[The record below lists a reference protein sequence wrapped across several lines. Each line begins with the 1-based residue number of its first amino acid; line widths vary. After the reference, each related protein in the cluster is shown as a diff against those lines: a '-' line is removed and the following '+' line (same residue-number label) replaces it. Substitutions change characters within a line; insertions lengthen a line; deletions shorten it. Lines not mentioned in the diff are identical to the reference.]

1 MPERD
6 EVNSVFFF
14 VVVLGVVSGA
24 FVVAAFLLP
33 TIVGALVSGRA
44 LLALS
49 LTFVGCGLSGLAM
62 LPADGRLASLG
73 TPRVPEQRLSL
84 DRFREGVDPGTFV
97 VGASL
102 PFLAVLVLLTERLVT
117 TGSGSPTTAAV
128 GTVTATVLDTGGP
141 FFHGSIVL
149 FVGFVA
155 VAVLGPWGRI
165 RLGGRDAT
173 PQYSVWSL
181 FAMVFSAGIAAGIV
195 FWGPAEAVTHFA
207 AVPPFVDAPPQSPA
221 AAVGAVEYTLFHWG
235 FSAWSTYL
243 ALGLPIA
250 YFAHNRDAPLRV
262 SSVLVPVLGDDAID
276 YPVGRLVDVLAV
288 FATIGGV
295 ATTLGFVSDQFLTG
309 IEYRWGVELGSVETL
324 VLVVGFTTIFTV
336 SAATGIDR
344 GIRRISRVNVAVFA
358 TLLCGL
364 LVVGP
369 TETVLGT
376 GARATGR
383 YALDFL
389 SLSLFLGD
397 GSGWVSGWTTF
408 YWAWWLSWAPF
419 VGLFVARVSR
429 GHRIRTVVAT
439 CVGATTAATL
449 AWFVVLGGTAI
460 GLQRSGAAD
469 VVGVVAASSEAVAG
483 FPVFDAVPFG
493 GILVALFLLLVITF
507 FVTSGDT
514 STLGVALLTT
524 RTVEPPVAVRVFW
537 GVSQGVVAAVLML
550 VGGAS
555 TLQSAA
561 ILTGGPFAVIGVVAV
576 VGLAAT
582 LVGGSDRTEQ
592 AGVPDSSVEE

>member
-6 EVNSVFFF
+6 EVNSAFFF

-33 TIVGALVSGRA
+33 TIVGALISGRA

-49 LTFVGCGLSGLAM
+49 LTFVGCGLSAMAM
-62 LPADGRLASLG
+62 LPADGRLDSLG
-73 TPRVPEQRLSL
+73 APHVSAGWFSL
-84 DRFREGVDPGTFV
+84 DRFREQIDPGTFV
-97 VGASL
+97 VGATL
-102 PFLAVLVLLTERLVT
+102 PFLAVLVLLTERLVA
-117 TGSGSPTTAAV
+117 GGGSPTGTAV
-128 GTVTATVLDTGGP
+128 DTVTAVVLDAGGP
-141 FFHGSIVL
+141 LFHGSILL
-149 FVGFVA
+149 FVGFAAAA
-155 VAVLGPWGRI
+155 VAGPWGRI

-173 PQYSVWSL
+173 PQYSLWSL

-195 FWGPAEAVTHFA
+195 FWGPAEAVIHFD
-207 AVPPFVDAPPQSPA
+207 AVPPFVDATARSPG
-221 AAVGAVEYTLFHWG
+221 AAVGAMEYTLFHWG

-250 YFAHNRDAPLRV
+250 YFAHNRGAPLRV
-262 SSVLVPVLGDDAID
+262 SSVLVPVLGERSVDH
-276 YPVGRLVDVLAV
+276 PVGRLVDILAV

-309 IEYRWGVELGSVETL
+309 IEYQWGVDLGSVETL

-344 GIRRISRVNVAVFA
+344 GIRRISRVNVAVFVA
-358 TLLCGL
+358 VLCGL

-369 TETVLGT
+369 TESIV
-376 GARATGR
+376 ATGTRAAGR
-383 YALDFL
+383 YTLEFL

-419 VGLFVARVSR
+419 VGLFIARVSR

-460 GLQRSGAAD
+460 SLQRSGAAD
-469 VVGVVAASSEAVAG
+469 VIGVVADSSVAVAG
-483 FPVFDAVPFG
+483 FPVFDAVPAG
-493 GILVALFLLLVITF
+493 GVLVAPFLLLVITF

-514 STLGVALLTT
+514 STLGMALLTT
-524 RTVEPPVAVRVFW
+524 RTDDPPVTVRVFW
-537 GVSQGVVAAVLML
+537 GVSQGIVAAVLML

-555 TLQSAA
+555 ALQSAA
-561 ILTGGPFAVIGVVAV
+561 ILTGGPFAVVGVVAV
-576 VGLAAT
+576 IGLVAT
-582 LVGGSDRTEQ
+582 LVGSRSQPEQ
-592 AGVPDSSVEE
+592 TRVPESAVDE